1 VESHVYAEFIASDV
15 RMVTCELDREE
26 CQSREYPELMQLEVE
41 YYAMRD
47 TQ

>member
-26 CQSREYPELMQLEVE
+26 CQSREHPELMQLEVE
-41 YYAMRD
+41 YYATREM
-47 TQ
+47 Q